1 MRIFHKLVILG
12 KKNYKFAIE
21 FKANQLEEKT
31 NSKQDSMKKVIVI
44 STSLRAG
51 SNSDMLADK
60 FMEGALQ
67 AGHEVEKISLIGKDI
82 RFCRGCLACQKLGK
96 CVIQDDVDAI
106 MQKVLHADVI
116 VWATPIYY
124 FEMSGQMKVLID
136 RMNALYTMDYQFRD
150 IYMLTVAAEEEPEVP
165 QRAEAGLTG
174 WIDCFP
180 KSRLAGTLFCGG
192 VADPRAISGHSKLNE
207 AYEMGL
213 HC

>member
-1 MRIFHKLVILG
+1 
-12 KKNYKFAIE
+12 
-21 FKANQLEEKT
+21 
-31 NSKQDSMKKVIVI
+31 MKKVIVI

-60 FMEGALQ
+60 FMEGTLQ

-124 FEMSGQMKVLID
+124 FEMSGQMKVL
-136 RMNALYTMDYQFRD
+136 QFRD
-150 IYMLTVAAEEEPEVP
+150 VYMLTVAAEEEPEVP